1 MIKNQLIYML
11 GDWHSGDVFN
21 QSWAWEVY
29 HSKEILLIIVS
40 LLIAIE
46 WPLDDPPN
54 CKYTLFCPGLESSVK
69 IQPSQIFI
77 TF

>member
-46 WPLDDPPN
+46 
-54 CKYTLFCPGLESSVK
+54 
-69 IQPSQIFI
+69 
-77 TF
+77 